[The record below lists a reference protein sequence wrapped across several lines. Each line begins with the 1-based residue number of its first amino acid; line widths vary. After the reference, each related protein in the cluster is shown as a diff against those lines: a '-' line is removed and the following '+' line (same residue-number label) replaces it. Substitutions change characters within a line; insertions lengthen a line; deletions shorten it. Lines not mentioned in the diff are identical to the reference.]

1 MEVGGA
7 ACNGFCQHGIDQSYH
22 RLAIARASAD
32 AGLAAT
38 VALLDLAHDVVDRH
52 RLTIVALDGALELG
66 VGGKAQL
73 DLDVGAELGL
83 QAVKR
88 DQVIDPGRGDDEVA
102 LGRTVLQRQ

>member
-1 MEVGGA
+1 M
-7 ACNGFCQHGIDQSYH
+7 
-22 RLAIARASAD
+22 
-32 AGLAAT
+32 
-38 VALLDLAHDVVDRH
+38 
-52 RLTIVALDGALELG
+52 ALDGALELG

-102 LGRTVLQRQ
+102 IGRTVLQRQ